1 MSEQLKNKVI
11 ASQTIAS
18 ERANYYQRLAFD
30 NLAKEFTAFAEI
42 FNEMLNYI
50 ENNEARQSVNTA
62 ETQSKEEVIETRAE
76 GEKNEI

>member
-11 ASQTIAS
+11 ALKTIAS

-42 FNEMLNYI
+42 FDEMLNYI

-62 ETQSKEEVIETRAE
+62 EIQSEEEVTETRAE
-76 GEKNEI
+76 GEKNDT

>member
-11 ASQTIAS
+11 ASKTIVS

-42 FNEMLNYI
+42 FDEMLNYI

-62 ETQSKEEVIETRAE
+62 ETRPEEEVTETRAE
-76 GEKNEI
+76 GEQNDT

>member
-11 ASQTIAS
+11 TLKTIAS

-42 FNEMLNYI
+42 FDEMLNYI

-62 ETQSKEEVIETRAE
+62 EIQPEEEVTETRAE

>member
-11 ASQTIAS
+11 ASKTIAS

-42 FNEMLNYI
+42 FDEMLNYI
-50 ENNEARQSVNTA
+50 ENNDTRQSVNTA
-62 ETQSKEEVIETRAE
+62 EIQSKEEVIETRAE
-76 GEKNEI
+76 GEQNDT

>member
-11 ASQTIAS
+11 ASQAIAS

-42 FNEMLNYI
+42 FDEMLNYI

-62 ETQSKEEVIETRAE
+62 EIQPEEGVIETRAE